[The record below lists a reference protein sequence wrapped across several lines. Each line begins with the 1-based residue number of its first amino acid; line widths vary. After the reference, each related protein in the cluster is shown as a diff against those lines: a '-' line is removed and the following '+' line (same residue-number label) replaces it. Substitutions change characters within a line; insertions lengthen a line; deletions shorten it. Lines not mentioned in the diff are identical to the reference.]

1 MSAIRYPQRIQSVHV
16 ESIDGDLCVYDTAR
30 QRVHALNHTA
40 AFVWQR
46 CDGRTAPAELAAAL
60 SAETSIDDA
69 EAVVQLTLQEL
80 ADAQLL
86 AAPIDEVARVS
97 RRDLLRRGVAAAAIP
112 AIYSIVAPLPRP
124 RSRRRRRAPT
134 LTSLSPNQGI
144 RGDHGGGHAD
154 RHQFRRRRHDR
165 DRQRW
170 RRDGHQRR
178 SWAARRR

>member
-1 MSAIRYPQRIQSVHV
+1 MSAICGPRRIQSVHV
-16 ESIDGDLCVYDTAR
+16 ESIDGELCVYDTAR
-30 QRVHALNHTA
+30 QRVHSLNHTA

-69 EAVVQLTLQEL
+69 EAVVRLTLQEL
-80 ADAQLL
+80 AAAQLL

-112 AIYSIVAPLPRP
+112 AIYSIVAPTPAAAQSPPPR
-124 RSRRRRRAPT
+124 RSDADEPLAESRNP
-134 LTSLSPNQGI
+134 GH
-144 RGDHGGGHAD
+144 HGGGHAD
-154 RHQFRRRRHDR
+154 GHQFRRRRHDR
-165 DRQRW
+165 DRQRR

-178 SWAARRR
+178 RRAARRR